1 MLRQRQN
8 PEPLIRPQRGVGHPA
23 LRTSTPHYPAAPG
36 PSTTVTVAAAIA
48 SVGSRIPCREL
59 EHSAGTFQRMSRP
72 SPPSF
77 APHFPYAVSTRPTI
91 VVPDPWRSRSGARP
105 HRPLSRP
112 GPRRSPVLLHFS
124 NSRKPQGREQDELE
138 KKKRRLDFPH
148 FRASRQ
154 ATGRGILCR
163 DYCSGSAPARRL
175 SYVSCQFNSI
185 HIARSTPP
193 FTILRKGSDSPATAH
208 GIPLAHPSQRASFRR
223 DPAGHATP
231 RSHP

>member
-1 MLRQRQN
+1 
-8 PEPLIRPQRGVGHPA
+8 
-23 LRTSTPHYPAAPG
+23 
-36 PSTTVTVAAAIA
+36 
-48 SVGSRIPCREL
+48 
-59 EHSAGTFQRMSRP
+59 MSRP

-208 GIPLAHPSQRASFRR
+208 GIPLAHPSQRALFRR
-223 DPAGHATP
+223 EPAGHATP
-231 RSHP
+231 RSHPPVIQDSRFAHPCCGGGRRTLLSALQSQRPACPRHARIRCSPVR

>member
-1 MLRQRQN
+1 
-8 PEPLIRPQRGVGHPA
+8 
-23 LRTSTPHYPAAPG
+23 
-36 PSTTVTVAAAIA
+36 
-48 SVGSRIPCREL
+48 
-59 EHSAGTFQRMSRP
+59 MSRP

-185 HIARSTPP
+185 HIARSAPPSPFCARVPTVPQRHTAFHSRILPSERRSDATPP
-193 FTILRKGSDSPATAH
+193 AMPHLAPTRDSRFKIRAPVLWRGAASPAECSPIATPGVSTPRPDTVHTGQITLPRDAH
-208 GIPLAHPSQRASFRR
+208 GTPPLVRETRLRR
-223 DPAGHATP
+223 RERP
-231 RSHP
+231 